1 MALTVTPT
9 GTIVTLDETPG
20 LQNDDTNTTLPTAFS
35 TRLAAL
41 SAPATEIN
49 HAVSSGNVITISG
62 VTGSVGNI
70 AFTDANGGALD
81 GDTSGLFTNDG
92 EEVFLF
98 TDTANDN
105 IVLGKTAAGVIVFAV
120 YLEETGS
127 PVSGGK
133 LWSVQYEALQHPNA
147 SNPDD
152 SIDLGT
158 NLKVAVSEVINFS
171 FAGAPSGSNLFMTF
185 GDPNSTQIVVIGK
198 DPLNQSQGGNIS
210 TKDVLNISQA
220 GSTTSFGVNGNQI
233 NPGEGAY
240 ITFVTGAN
248 TNFLV
253 PNLDQNEADVE
264 ANIDFQNVFN
274 ATSASFT
281 VNQTNPGVGPVTV
294 KISAFNTALET
305 GVNFV
310 DGLTNDTHVSITSF
324 SLTDF
329 VVKSGKTQFTPA
341 ASIDANGDLIITG
354 LSSGDKVQ
362 WTTSG
367 THDRVLI
374 ENISA
379 TDGIAGNDN
388 NTFDIGGFSLSSANA
403 ASAVVGTAV
412 HFEDDG
418 PSAGIVQG
426 APTVAH
432 DETAGIQGDADDTT
446 DATVAAL
453 FAGVSNVS
461 TDLSPAGFARDATAV
476 VSATGSSFGTDSV
489 GGTTAFS
496 LAVSA
501 AGVDSGLDTT
511 DGTSIF
517 LFKEGAL
524 VVGRIGGAAGAAAFA
539 VAINSSTGVV
549 SVAQYASLKHPT
561 GGASH
566 DEAINITDSAL
577 LAVVTVTDGDGDQAT
592 SSTGIGDA
600 VQFQDDGPT
609 AAIVQGAAAV
619 AHDETAGNQNDADDS
634 TDAAVA
640 ALFAG
645 VTNVSGD
652 LSPSGYAQDA
662 TPVVSSTGSS
672 LGADQEGGTIAF
684 SLAVSAAG
692 VDSGLDT
699 TNGANIFLFK
709 EGDLVVGRIGGSNGA
724 AAFAVA
730 INSSTGVVS
739 VAQYASLKHPTGGAS
754 HDESVSITD
763 GALLAVVTVTDGD
776 GDTATSSTGIG
787 DAVQFQDDGPTA
799 AIVQGAAAVAH
810 DETAGVQADA
820 DDTTAAGVVSLFAGV
835 SNVSTD
841 LSPTGYAQDTT
852 PVVSSTGS
860 SFGADQEGGTIAFSL
875 AVSAAGVD
883 SGLDT
888 TNGTNVLLFKEGDL
902 VVGRIGTQSGQAAFA
917 VAINSSS
924 GVVSVAQYASLKHP
938 TGGASHDESINITD
952 AALLAVVTVTDGDGD
967 TATSST
973 GIGDAVQFQDD
984 GPTAGIAQGAPTVA
998 HDETAGNQNDADDT
1012 TDATVSALF
1021 AGVSNA
1027 STDLSPA
1034 GFARDASAV
1043 VSSTGS
1049 AFGAD
1054 QEGGTIAFSLAVS
1067 AAGVDSGLDTT
1078 NGTNIFLFKEGDLVV
1093 GRIGSAAGAAAFAVA
1108 INSSSGVVSVA
1119 QYASLKHPTGGAS
1132 HDEAINITDGA
1143 LLAVVTVTDGD
1154 GDTATSSTGI
1164 GDAVQF
1170 QDDGPTAAIV
1180 QGAATV
1186 AHDETANVQAD
1197 ADDTTDATVAA
1208 LFTGVS
1214 NVSTDLTAGFAQD
1227 ATPVVSSTGSSLG
1240 ADQEGGTIA
1249 FSLAVSAA
1257 GADSGLD
1264 TTDGTSIFLFKEGDL
1279 VVGRIGSAAGAAAFA
1294 VAINSTSGVVSVA
1307 QYASLKHPTGGAS
1320 YDESI
1325 NITDAALLAVVTVT
1339 DGDGDTATSSTGI
1352 GDAVQFQDDG
1362 PTIGPIAD
1370 GQVDFSALSTVTK
1383 TLNGVVGADDP
1394 ATYSLTSSPASLTIL
1409 DGTVSQMTL
1418 LRDLTNSNTVATYY
1432 KDVNGNSTHDAGDID
1447 FFKLTLSGGNYTFD
1461 VLQNPPPAEI
1471 SFSFAGA
1478 PSGSNLFM
1486 TFGDPASTQI
1496 VVVGENPLNQSQG
1509 GNITTKD
1516 VLNISQAGS
1525 TTSFGVNGNQ
1535 LNDNANYPTEGAYI
1549 TYVTGTNTNFL
1560 VPNLDQNEADVE
1572 ANIDFQNVF
1581 NATGASFTVNQT
1593 NPGVGPVT
1601 VKITAFN
1608 TTYEP
1613 GTGFVDGLTNDTHV
1627 NITSASVTDF
1637 VVKTGSSQFTPVAT
1651 IDADGNLIITG
1662 LSTGDKVSW
1671 STGATTHDRVLIEN
1685 ISAHD
1690 TVVGN
1695 DNNTFDIGGFSLIQ
1709 SQPAP
1714 DEKLDFTVQ
1723 IADADGDTASSTFS
1737 VKIDGNHDGVIN
1749 V

>member
-1 MALTVTPT
+1 MALTVTLT
-9 GTIVTLDETPG
+9 GTTVILDETAG
-20 LQNDDTNTTLPTAFS
+20 LQNNDTNTALPSEFS

-41 SAPATEIN
+41 LAPATEIN
-49 HAVSSGNVITISG
+49 HAVSSGDVITISG
-62 VTGSVGNI
+62 VTGSVGNV
-70 AFTDANGGALD
+70 AFTDGSGGALD

-92 EEVFLF
+92 EEIFLF
-98 TDTANDN
+98 TDPVNDN
-105 IVLGKTAAGVIVFAV
+105 IVLGKTAAGVIAFAI
-120 YLEETGS
+120 YLEQTAT
-127 PVSGGK
+127 GGK
-133 LWSVQYEALQHPNA
+133 IWSVQYEALEHPDGT
-147 SNPDD
+147 NPDD
-152 SIDLGT
+152 SLDLGSH
-158 NLKVAVSEVINFS
+158 LKVAVSEVINFG

-185 GDPNSTQIVVIGK
+185 GDPTSTQIVVIGK

-210 TKDVLNISQA
+210 SKDVLNISQA
-220 GSTTSFGVNGNQI
+220 GSTTSFGVNGNAI

-240 ITFVTGAN
+240 ITYVTGAN

-294 KISAFNTALET
+294 KISAFNTAKET

-310 DGLTNDTHVSITSF
+310 DGLTNDAHVNIASF
-324 SLTDF
+324 LLTDV

-341 ASIDANGDLIITG
+341 ASIDTDGNLIITG
-354 LSSGDKVQ
+354 LSTGDTVQ

-367 THDRVLI
+367 THNRVLI

-379 TDGIAGNDN
+379 IDGITGNDN

-403 ASAVVGTAV
+403 ASTVVGTAI

-418 PSAGIVQG
+418 PTAGIVQG

-432 DETAGIQGDADDTT
+432 DETAGNQSDADDTT
-446 DATVAAL
+446 DATVSAL
-453 FAGVSNVS
+453 FAGVTNVS
-461 TDLSPAGFARDATAV
+461 ADLSPTGYARDANAV
-476 VSATGSSFGTDSV
+476 VSSTGSSFGTDSV
-489 GGTTAFS
+489 GGTIAFS

-517 LFKEGAL
+517 LFKEGSL

-539 VAINSSTGVV
+539 VAINSTSGVV
-549 SVAQYASLKHPT
+549 SVAQYASLKHP
-561 GGASH
+561 
-566 DEAINITDSAL
+566 
-577 LAVVTVTDGDGDQAT
+577 
-592 SSTGIGDA
+592 
-600 VQFQDDGPT
+600 
-609 AAIVQGAAAV
+609 
-619 AHDETAGNQNDADDS
+619 
-634 TDAAVA
+634 
-640 ALFAG
+640 
-645 VTNVSGD
+645 
-652 LSPSGYAQDA
+652 
-662 TPVVSSTGSS
+662 
-672 LGADQEGGTIAF
+672 
-684 SLAVSAAG
+684 SAANP
-692 VDSGLDT
+692 DD
-699 TNGANIFLFK
+699 
-709 EGDLVVGRIGGSNGA
+709 
-724 AAFAVA
+724 
-730 INSSTGVVS
+730 
-739 VAQYASLKHPTGGAS
+739 
-754 HDESVSITD
+754 SVSITD
-763 GALLAVVTVTDGD
+763 SALLAVVTVTDGD

-799 AIVQGAAAVAH
+799 AIVQGA
-810 DETAGVQADA
+810 
-820 DDTTAAGVVSLFAGV
+820 
-835 SNVSTD
+835 
-841 LSPTGYAQDTT
+841 
-852 PVVSSTGS
+852 
-860 SFGADQEGGTIAFSL
+860 
-875 AVSAAGVD
+875 
-883 SGLDT
+883 
-888 TNGTNVLLFKEGDL
+888 
-902 VVGRIGTQSGQAAFA
+902 
-917 VAINSSS
+917 
-924 GVVSVAQYASLKHP
+924 
-938 TGGASHDESINITD
+938 
-952 AALLAVVTVTDGDGD
+952 
-967 TATSST
+967 
-973 GIGDAVQFQDD
+973 
-984 GPTAGIAQGAPTVA
+984 PTVA
-998 HDETAGNQNDADDT
+998 HDETAGNQSDADDT

-1021 AGVSNA
+1021 AGVTNVSA
-1027 STDLSPA
+1027 DLSPT
-1034 GFARDASAV
+1034 GYARDATPV

-1049 AFGAD
+1049 SLGAD

-1067 AAGVDSGLDTT
+1067 SAGVDSGLDTT
-1078 NGTNIFLFKEGDLVV
+1078 GGTSIFLFKEGSLVV
-1093 GRIGSAAGAAAFAVA
+1093 GRIGGAAGAAAFAVA

-1119 QYASLKHPTGGAS
+1119 QYASLKHPDATNPDDS
-1132 HDEAINITDGA
+1132 VSITDSA

-1186 AHDETANVQAD
+1186 AHDETAGNQSD
-1197 ADDTTDATVAA
+1197 ADDTTDATVSA
-1208 LFTGVS
+1208 LFAGVT
-1214 NVSTDLTAGFAQD
+1214 NVSADLSPTGYARD
-1227 ATPVVSSTGSSLG
+1227 ATPVVSSTGSSFG

-1249 FSLAVSAA
+1249 FSLAVSSA
-1257 GADSGLD
+1257 GVDSGLD
-1264 TTDGTSIFLFKEGDL
+1264 TTGGTSIFLFKEGSL
-1279 VVGRIGSAAGAAAFA
+1279 VVGRIGGAAGAAAFA
-1294 VAINSTSGVVSVA
+1294 VAINSSSGVVSVA
-1307 QYASLKHPTGGAS
+1307 QYASLKHPDATNPDDS
-1320 YDESI
+1320 VS
-1325 NITDAALLAVVTVT
+1325 ITDSALLAVVTVT

-1362 PTIGPIAD
+1362 PTAAIVQGAPTVAHDETAGNQSDADDTTDATVSALFAGVTNVSADLSPTGYARDATPVVSSTGSSFGADQEGGTTAFSLAVSSAGVDSGLDTTGGTSIFLFKEGSLVVGRIGGAAGAAAFAVAINSSSGVVSVAQYASLKHPDATNPDDSVSITDSALLAVVTVTDGDGDTATSSTGIGDAVQFQDDGPTAGIVQGAPTVAHDETAGNQSDADDTTDTTVSALFAGVTNVSGDLNPTGYARDATPVVSSTGSSLGADQEGGTIAFSLAVSSVGVDSGLDTTGGTSIFLFKEGSLVVGRIGGAAGAAAFAVAINSSSGVVSVAQYASLKHPDATNTDESISITDSALLAVVTVTDGDGDAATSSTGIGDAVQFQDDAPTIGPIAD
-1370 GQVDFSALSTVTK
+1370 GQVDFSVGATVTK
-1383 TLNGVVGADDP
+1383 TLAGVVGADDP
-1394 ATYSLTSSPASLTIL
+1394 ATYSITSSPASLTIL

-1418 LRDLTNSNTVATYY
+1418 LRDLSNSDTVATYY
-1432 KDVNGNSTHDAGDID
+1432 KDVDNSGTHTNGDID
-1447 FFKLTLSGGNYTFD
+1447 FFKLTLSGGSYTFD
-1461 VLQNPPPAEI
+1461 VLQNPPPAEV
-1471 SFSFAGA
+1471 SFNFAGA

-1486 TFGDPASTQI
+1486 TFGDPTSTQI
-1496 VVVGENPLNQSQG
+1496 VVIGENPLNQSQG

-1525 TTSFGVNGNQ
+1525 TTSFGVNGNA
-1535 LNDNANYPTEGAYI
+1535 LNDSASNPTEGAYI

-1601 VKITAFN
+1601 VKISAFN
-1608 TTYEP
+1608 TLKES
-1613 GTGFVDGLTNDTHV
+1613 GVNFVDGLTNDTHV

-1637 VVKTGSSQFTPVAT
+1637 VVKTGNTSFTPVAT
-1651 IDADGNLIITG
+1651 IDQDGNLIITG

-1690 TVVGN
+1690 SIAGN

-1723 IADADGDTASSTFS
+1723 IADADGDTASGSFS